1 MTTISMCFCCKDS
14 SFPWIKSRFC
24 WKRRVGN
31 GLVNGPTHNKYK
43 MWLPNSKVINNNGI
57 FHMAEEF
64 YTTLR
69 VSTHCRPGDSIHTW
83 YTLKNKASCAN
94 EPCNLQGNKLVLM
107 RRQCALQAGTR
118 EIRCL
123 RLVNLAPT
131 GSKALH
137 SNLTKFPFPLSTKN
151 SMILFIV
158 CYTARKTS
166 LYAWIHPILSVTAS
180 VIIVM
185 YLQYILHKFI
195 SVYNEFHLPTKN
207 LNNNFWIAA
216 DLHTQPVQTI
226 GTMEITLSTLAV
238 FLCNPNSAHS
248 H

>member
-1 MTTISMCFCCKDS
+1 MVQPTTSIKCGYQTAKWSTTTVFFTWQKS
-14 SFPWIKSRFC
+14 STQPC
-24 WKRRVGN
+24 V
-31 GLVNGPTHNKYK
+31 
-43 MWLPNSKVINNNGI
+43 
-57 FHMAEEF
+57 
-64 YTTLR
+64 
-69 VSTHCRPGDSIHTW
+69 CRHIADLAIAFTPDKP
-83 YTLKNKASCAN
+83 LKNKASCAN

-123 RLVNLAPT
+123 GLVNLAPT

-195 SVYNEFHLPTKN
+195 SVYKEFHLPTKN